1 MPNALTTNVSL
12 GLGGI
17 SKALQIVVL
26 FAALAVLVVVVYAY
40 YVRAPVCDTSI
51 ERGADGSLTM
61 KPSGRV
67 FASLNDF
74 QQWFHSSGTVNVCPL
89 PVLTGKGESE
99 GKGEEGVVGD
109 LWSTEQTFATTPI
122 YKVDDYEF
130 SRVFGYE
137 RAGHMDVPRQNFNMI
152 LENRTFDWADRPM
165 TSDERRGKY
174 AGLREG
180 FTAAGNLESVPVVPV
195 VPVGKEKEKASSTK
209 KEAATPEG
217 LRDYAREAAAKW
229 TPPAATNDADCKA
242 GRETKE
248 VAKLVAHAYE
258 GEPDWEPVVTKVG
271 PNQWEVNE
279 LKPRRRQGVISDAVD
294 DSVVDTNN
302 DAVDIS
308 FHYREREVQD
318 AAIDPYFAGLGS
330 LPYDHER
337 SRTADPFYGP
347 VPGMERMF
355 GPTFD
360 KAKWY

>member
-12 GLGGI
+12 GLGGF
-17 SKALQIVVL
+17 SKALQAVVL
-26 FAALAVLVVVVYAY
+26 FAALAVLVVIVYAY

-51 ERGADGSLTM
+51 ERGADGSLTL

-89 PVLTGKGESE
+89 PVLTGAGAGEQEVHDVKG
-99 GKGEEGVVGD
+99 GD

-152 LENRTFDWADRPM
+152 LENRTFDWADRPL

-180 FTAAGNLESVPVVPV
+180 FTAAGDLESVPVVP
-195 VPVGKEKEKASSTK
+195 EAK
-209 KEAATPEG
+209 KPEG

-229 TPPAATNDADCKA
+229 VPPAASDDIDCKI

-248 VAKLVAHAYE
+248 VAKLVARAYE
-258 GEPDWEPVVTKVG
+258 GEPDWEPIVTKVG
-271 PNQWEVNE
+271 PNHWEVNE

-308 FHYREREVQD
+308 FRYREREVQE